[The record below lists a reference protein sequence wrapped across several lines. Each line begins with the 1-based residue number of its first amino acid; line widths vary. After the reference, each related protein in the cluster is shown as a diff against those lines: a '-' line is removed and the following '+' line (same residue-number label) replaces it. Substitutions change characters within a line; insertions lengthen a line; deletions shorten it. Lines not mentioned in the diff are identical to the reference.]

1 MKKRN
6 TDGAALK
13 QKSKG
18 SKKHRDSIDFAP
30 SSELMSKMQKE
41 EESVKQISQLKSNM
55 KFKDRIYSLREQV
68 LTWVTEMCK
77 EEGKRDYDKMA
88 QLISEFEQLGDKGVI
103 SWAMGRI
110 STISPSGTIG

>member
-1 MKKRN
+1 MTKSKS
-6 TDGAALK
+6 DAAALK
-13 QKSKG
+13 QKFKNF
-18 SKKHRDSIDFAP
+18 KKKDSIDLVP
-30 SSELMSKMQKE
+30 SSELLTKMHRE
-41 EESVKQISQLKSNM
+41 EESVKLIGQLKSNM

-88 QLISEFEQLGDKGVI
+88 ELISEFEQLGDKGVI